1 MYLYYHQYK
10 EKCFKVLGPKGL
22 DILQRKIIITKP
34 TSNIQPLKKRN
45 LGGSS
50 VPSKEKKSGKG
61 DGSGPSKVK
70 KGGKGGG
77 SVPINTKKGVNG
89 DGSGPSKTKK
99 GGNGDGNGTLKAKK
113 VKNGD
118 GTGPPKKDVQLLG
131 FSDVTITNIELAPT
145 DVGLSAHAP
154 SVVPSTQD
162 QAPNEVQE
170 PNEVQAPNEDQVPTQ
185 RFIVNSASSKVQVLR
200 PRSQRIASQRKLN
213 YVNDGTRNTQTS

>member
-1 MYLYYHQYK
+1 MFGSPRFKRIRHPT
-10 EKCFKVLGPKGL
+10 EKDHHKG
-22 DILQRKIIITKP
+22 
-34 TSNIQPLKKRN
+34 N

-61 DGSGPSKVK
+61 GGSGPSKVK

-77 SVPINTKKGVNG
+77 SVPINTKKGING
-89 DGSGPSKTKK
+89 AGSGPSKTKK
-99 GGNGDGNGTLKAKK
+99 GRNGDGSDNIKMLLRRFYMKKKGGKSWNGKEME
-113 VKNGD
+113 
-118 GTGPPKKDVQLLG
+118 G

-145 DVGLSAHAP
+145 KVGLSAHAP

-185 RFIVNSASSKVQVLR
+185 RFIVNSVSSKVQVLR

-213 YVNDGTRNTQTS
+213 YVNDGTRNTKTS